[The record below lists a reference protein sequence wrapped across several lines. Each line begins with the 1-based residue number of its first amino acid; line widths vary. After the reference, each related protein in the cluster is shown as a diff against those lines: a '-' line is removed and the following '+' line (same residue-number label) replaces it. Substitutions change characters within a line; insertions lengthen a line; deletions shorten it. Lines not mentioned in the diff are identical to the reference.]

1 MPGLFSWPESM
12 PKFSNPSEIAR
23 ETLRLIAVRRLSPS
37 PENYQALYNE
47 IAGTA
52 RPLSQAVP
60 ARELKA
66 LVASLPKETVGQQRL
81 VRRFEQALAGKQW
94 DEIREGLSELIR
106 QLGKENDLAWNE
118 LFGDLL
124 RQWENKQAGL
134 TIARKRES
142 LERVLASGTGSSEL
156 LFGRLQGLVKAW
168 SQNTPG
174 ADDLGVGAPGAAP
187 GAAPAVARP
196 SLPAEVDTATP
207 ITGPLSSDLRE
218 LFAYILETVIA
229 TQLADEAELAADA
242 RALVHRVRTAD
253 SRDAMEGLLAG
264 VKRFTFRLEI
274 LAEDHAELRAGLLN
288 LLQLLIDNVGEL
300 VIEDRWLEGQ
310 VEILRDIVA
319 GPLNIRSI
327 SDAETRIKEVIFK
340 QSQLKHSLNE
350 ARQSLKQML
359 AGFVDHLAEFADSTS
374 DYHDKIEICADQIS
388 KAEDISQLEDVL
400 AEVIRET
407 KIIQLNAQRSRDELR
422 TSKERVDAA
431 EKRIAEMQVEL
442 DRASTLV
449 RHDQLTGA
457 LNRRG
462 LAETFDKEVA
472 RARRRG
478 AALCVALL
486 DIDDFKKL
494 NDSLGHD
501 AGDAALIHLTTVIR
515 ETLRPQDT
523 VARFGG
529 EEFIIVLPETPIDDA
544 QKAIVRLQRELTR
557 RIFLHQNNRQLITFS
572 AGVTEVRA
580 SDTQESVTQRAD
592 KAMYAAKQGGKNRV
606 VIAPAS
612 ASREPAEGGGERTPY
627 SPSELSR

>member
-1 MPGLFSWPESM
+1 M

-23 ETLRLIAVRRLSPS
+23 EALRLLAVRRLSPS
-37 PENYQALYNE
+37 PENYQALYSE

-52 RPLSQAVP
+52 GQLSQAVP

-81 VRRFEQALAGKQW
+81 ARRFEQALAGKQW
-94 DEIREGLSELIR
+94 DEIREGLSELVR
-106 QLGKENDLAWNE
+106 QLGKESDLAWNE

-142 LERVLASGTGSSEL
+142 LERVLASGTANSEL

-168 SQNTPG
+168 SQNAPG
-174 ADDLGVGAPGAAP
+174 ADDLLVGAPGT
-187 GAAPAVARP
+187 APAVA
-196 SLPAEVDTATP
+196 SLPVEDEVDAAAP
-207 ITGPLSSDLRE
+207 LTGPLSSDLRE

-229 TQLADEAELAADA
+229 TQLVNEAELAADA
-242 RALVHRVRTAD
+242 RALVHRVRTAA
-253 SRDAMEGLLAG
+253 SRDSMEGLLTG

-300 VIEDRWLEGQ
+300 VIEDRWLAGQ

-350 ARQSLKQML
+350 ARESLKQML

-478 AALCVALL
+478 STLCVALL

-515 ETLRPQDT
+515 ETMRPQDT

-529 EEFIIVLPETPIDDA
+529 EEFIIVLPETPVDDA

-572 AGVTEVRA
+572 AGVTEMRA
-580 SDTQESVTQRAD
+580 GDTQESVTQRAD

-612 ASREPAEGGGERTPY
+612 GSRESAEGGRESAQR